1 MGTKEYSWFLF
12 VGKEDEVWGGKV
24 VHPHAVGGGKTVILA
39 SDPES
44 VALSIVFHS
53 LLD

>member
-1 MGTKEYSWFLF
+1 MGTEEYSWLLL
-12 VGKEDEVWGGKV
+12 VGKEDEVWRGKV
-24 VHPHAVGGGKTVILA
+24 VHPHALGREKTVILA